1 MVFID
6 VEFMYCYLVGVA
18 IGVFI
23 YLIIIM
29 IFKEKGWIS
38 NFEDY
43 ASCRMNDDELDQSK
57 PKKKEEK

>member
-1 MVFID
+1 
-6 VEFMYCYLVGVA
+6 VGVA